1 MILLV
6 KPILKMIATD
16 GQRKPRYT
24 KRFLIQNR
32 STERSRSLKSKIQ
45 NGIN

>member
-24 KRFLIQNR
+24 KRFLIQN
-32 STERSRSLKSKIQ
+32 LKSKIQ